1 MTPILLYTAIFLT
14 SLSTL
19 TFEITLT
26 RFFSVAQWYHLA
38 FMVVSIALLGIGASG
53 SVLMLFPSLR
63 KASLNKIIP
72 VTTFALSLTALGS
85 YLIANQIPFEMVR
98 LSYDYRQFLYLFLY
112 YLLFSLPFF
121 FGGLTISLALS
132 QIPSKA
138 NSIYSADLF
147 GAGSGCLLALL
158 IHALGGVTLCLLAA
172 CTLSVIAS
180 IVTAVKNSKWL
191 LTAGI
196 FLLLFTAFLFAQKPS
211 WFQLKISP
219 YKDLKVTLRYPE
231 AKHILTCFN
240 TFSQVDV
247 VDSPAVRFAPGLSLK
262 YLKPLPPQLGFTV
275 DGSNLNSITRYQ
287 GNKEELMFTS
297 YLPSAFAYYLRKVK
311 SVLILE
317 PQGGLDVLT
326 ALYHGTEEIEGTE
339 KNPLLA
345 DLISQKFAGFTGGV
359 FQRQDVKL
367 IREEG
372 RVYLSHSPKNYD
384 LIEHSLT
391 STLGA
396 SSGGMF
402 GLVEEYPLSREAF
415 SLYYDH
421 LNPDGYLSFT
431 LYLIPPPRQELR
443 LISTIISMLEDKG
456 VPDPARHFML
466 IRGWG
471 TCTILVKKGEIARE
485 EILKGDT
492 FLKRCNFDWV
502 YYPGI
507 TPEETNIYNLQ
518 SEPIYYRMASS
529 LLNRERSNQFTRE
542 YLFDISPVVDDRPFF
557 HHYFKAERTRETYLS
572 AGKKW
577 QFLLEG
583 GYFIPLVF
591 FQSLLISIV
600 FILLPLFSS
609 KGKGET
615 GVKSISLLSYFLFIG
630 VGFMFIEIPL
640 IQRFILFLGHPVYA
654 FSICLLSL
662 LISSGAGSLLSGKLV
677 PPENRVIHLFLF
689 FSIGVAA
696 ILYTYFLPILFSSL
710 GGLNLVSRQILSCL
724 IIFPLGFILGMPF
737 PLGIR
742 LLGNHSPAQ
751 IPWAWCIN
759 GCASVVSSVGAMM
772 IALRGG
778 FGLVLNLA
786 ALSYLLALCSLL
798 LSSLQKKQL
807 FVRLIKN
814 VQMQGARNPE

>member
-1 MTPILLYTAIFLT
+1 MPPILLYTAIFLT

-19 TFEITLT
+19 TLEITLT
-26 RFFSVAQWYHLA
+26 RFFSIAQWYHLA

-53 SVLMLFPSLR
+53 SILMLFPSLR
-63 KASLNKIIP
+63 KTRLERIIP
-72 VTTFALSLTALGS
+72 ITTFALSLTALGS

-98 LSYDYRQFLYLFLY
+98 LSYDYRQFFYLFLY

-121 FGGLTISLALS
+121 FGGLTVSLALS
-132 QIPSKA
+132 QLPSKA
-138 NSIYSADLF
+138 NFLYGADLF

-158 IHALGGVTLCLLAA
+158 IHSLGGVTLCVLDIA
-172 CTLSVIAS
+172 TLGLIAS
-180 IVTAVKNSKWL
+180 ILTAMKNSKWQL
-191 LTAGI
+191 SIGTV
-196 FLLLFTAFLFAQKPS
+196 FLFGIVFLSLLNPP

-219 YKDLKVTLRYPE
+219 YKDLKITLRYPE

-287 GNKEELMFTS
+287 GNKEELIFTS
-297 YLPSAFAYYLRKVK
+297 YLPSAFPYYLRKVK
-311 SVLILE
+311 SALILE

-326 ALYHGTEEIEGTE
+326 ALYHGAEEIEGTE
-339 KNPLLA
+339 KNPLIF
-345 DLISQKFAGFTGGV
+345 DLISQRFVGFTGGV
-359 FQRQDVKL
+359 FQRQDVKM

-372 RVYLSHSPKNYD
+372 RVYLSRTAKSYD
-384 LIEHSLT
+384 LIESSLT

-443 LISTIISMLEDKG
+443 LISTIISMLQDKG
-456 VPDPARHFML
+456 IPDPERHFML
-466 IRGWG
+466 IRSWG
-471 TCTILVKKGEIARE
+471 ICTILVKKGSIGRE
-485 EILKGDT
+485 EILTGSA

-529 LLNRERSNQFTRE
+529 LLNRERRNQFIRE
-542 YLFDISPVVDDRPFF
+542 YLFDVSPVTDDRPFF
-557 HHYFKAERTRETYLS
+557 HHYFKAERIRETYLS
-572 AGKKW
+572 AGRKW

-600 FILLPLFSS
+600 FILLPSFSS
-609 KGKGET
+609 VGKGET

-689 FSIGVAA
+689 FSIGVIA
-696 ILYTYFLPILFSSL
+696 ILYAYFLPILFSSL

-724 IIFPLGFILGMPF
+724 VIFPIGFLLGMPF

-742 LLGNHSPAQ
+742 LLGNRFPVQ

-786 ALSYLLALCSLL
+786 ALSYLFALCSLL
-798 LSSLQKKQL
+798 LTS
-807 FVRLIKN
+807 FRFT
-814 VQMQGARNPE
+814 GHRNKTDTGDLSHL

>member
-1 MTPILLYTAIFLT
+1 M
-14 SLSTL
+14 
-19 TFEITLT
+19 T

-53 SVLMLFPSLR
+53 SILMLFPALR
-63 KASLNKIIP
+63 KTRLERIIP
-72 VTTFALSLTALGS
+72 ITTFALSLTALGS
-85 YLIANQIPFEMVR
+85 YLIANHIPFEMVR
-98 LSYDYRQFLYLFLY
+98 LSYDYRQFFYLFFY

-121 FGGLTISLALS
+121 FGGLTIALALS

-158 IHALGGVTLCLLAA
+158 IHALGGVTLCLFTT
-172 CTLSVIAS
+172 CTLSVITS
-180 IVTAVKNSKWL
+180 IITAVKNSKWL
-191 LTAGI
+191 LTAGGS
-196 FLLLFTAFLFAQKPS
+196 LLLFIVFLFIQKPM

-219 YKDLKVTLRYPE
+219 YKDLQVTLRYPE
-231 AKHILTCFN
+231 AKHLLTCFN
-240 TFSQVDV
+240 AFSQVDV
-247 VDSPAVRFAPGLSLK
+247 IESPAVRFAPGLSLK
-262 YLKPLPPQLGFTV
+262 YMKPLPPQLGFTV

-287 GNKEELMFTS
+287 GNKEELIFTS
-297 YLPSAFAYYLRKVK
+297 YLPSAFPYYLRKVK
-311 SVLILE
+311 SALILE

-326 ALYHGTEEIEGTE
+326 ALYHGAEEIEGTE

-345 DLISQKFAGFTGGV
+345 DLISQRFAGFTGGV
-359 FQRQDVKL
+359 FQRQDVKM

-372 RVYLSHSPKNYD
+372 RVYLSRTAKSYD
-384 LIEHSLT
+384 LIESSLT

-402 GLVEEYPLSREAF
+402 GLVEEYPLTKEAF

-443 LISTIISMLEDKG
+443 LISTIISMLENKRI
-456 VPDPARHFML
+456 PDPERHFML
-466 IRGWG
+466 IRSWG
-471 TCTILVKKGEIARE
+471 ICTILVKKGSIGRE
-485 EILKGDT
+485 EILTGST

-518 SEPIYYRMASS
+518 SEPVYYRMASS
-529 LLNRERSNQFTRE
+529 LLNRERSNQFIRE
-542 YLFDISPVVDDRPFF
+542 YLFDVSPVTDDRPFF
-557 HHYFKAERTRETYLS
+557 YHYFKVERTRETYLS

-591 FQSLLISIV
+591 FQSLLISII
-600 FILLPLFSS
+600 FILLPSFLSPRR
-609 KGKGET
+609 GET

-689 FSIGVAA
+689 FSIGVVT
-696 ILYTYFLPILFSSL
+696 ILYAYFLPILFSSL

-724 IIFPLGFILGMPF
+724 VIFPIGFLLGMPF

-742 LLGNHSPAQ
+742 LLGNRFPAQ

-786 ALSYLLALCSLL
+786 ALFYFFALCSLL
-798 LSSLQKKQL
+798 LTVCRKSNCL
-807 FVRLIKN
+807 
-814 VQMQGARNPE
+814 